1 MDYGGRWVRNNQFI
15 LLGQRRFG
23 PYFATQF
30 LGAFNDNVFKN
41 ALLLLLAFHAADRF
55 TLSSDVLINLSAGLF
70 ILPYFLF
77 SGIAGQFADK
87 YEKAM
92 LIRRIKL
99 FEIIVMAV
107 AAVALW
113 QDAIGLLIGLLFLM
127 GFQSSLFGPV
137 KYGLLPQVATD
148 DELVGANGLVETGTF
163 LAILLGTAL
172 GGVLIGVDDFGRLLV
187 AGAVLVLAV
196 LGYLVSRS
204 IPALPAQ
211 VPNMEI
217 NWNPLRA
224 TWDVLQVARKE
235 RLVWVSVIGISWF
248 WFVGSVYLAQLPNFS
263 RIYLAGDERVV
274 TVLLTLFSIGVAV
287 GSLLCERLT
296 GRRVD
301 VALVLVGAAGMTVFG
316 VDLGLTS
323 PAAGLAGESSSL
335 QGAQQWLREPA
346 AWRVCADVLLL
357 GLAGGLYIVPLY
369 SVVQQRSALGERSRV
384 IAANNVLNA
393 LFMVVAALLA
403 AGLLSA
409 GLTIGTL
416 FLLVAALNTLVMLG
430 LLLAEPEYSQSL
442 RRWLVRATE

>member
-1 MDYGGRWVRNNQFI
+1 LDYGGRWVRNNQFI